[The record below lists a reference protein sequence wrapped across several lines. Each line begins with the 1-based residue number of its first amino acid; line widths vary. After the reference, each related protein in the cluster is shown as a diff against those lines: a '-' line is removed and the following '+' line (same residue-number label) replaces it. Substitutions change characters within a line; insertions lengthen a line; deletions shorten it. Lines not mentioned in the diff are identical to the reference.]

1 MNRATINKVAVN
13 VAVVFVF
20 SLVSFALA
28 EIVTRAVFRNEI
40 QLFAR
45 HHTDAR
51 YGEFTLRRIAPDKVF
66 WHTSADGSWRFETNA
81 QGFRNREDFEYEKD
95 EGVIRVLALGD
106 SHTQGYEVRQDF
118 TYSAVIEKFLRAH
131 GFDAQVLN
139 SGVSGFS
146 TAEELVFLEN
156 EGIRYEPDFVVLGFF
171 ANDFED
177 NLKAGLFRLHEDGTL
192 SVERTEHVP
201 GVGIQKLIDALPMMQ
216 WLGEN
221 SYFYSLLF
229 NTVWEYF
236 KSRLSSAAAA
246 TAVEYAIPTK
256 SDRSPYEVEL
266 AAALLAR
273 MHRYCTDRGIP
284 LIIIDVPQIDGGS
297 SVPEAL
303 ATRVREF
310 SDAYV
315 DSTALLGKYSGV
327 AELHLPRGQNHISEF
342 SHALLGVDAA
352 EKIEAHLKARA
363 QSSGHDPEAHPIAGG
378 GALQR

>member
-28 EIVTRAVFRNEI
+28 EIVTRAVFRDEI

-131 GFDAQVLN
+131 GFEAQVLN

-192 SVERTEHVP
+192 SVEKTEHVP

-236 KSRLSSAAAA
+236 KS
-246 TAVEYAIPTK
+246 
-256 SDRSPYEVEL
+256 
-266 AAALLAR
+266 
-273 MHRYCTDRGIP
+273 
-284 LIIIDVPQIDGGS
+284 
-297 SVPEAL
+297 
-303 ATRVREF
+303 
-310 SDAYV
+310 
-315 DSTALLGKYSGV
+315 
-327 AELHLPRGQNHISEF
+327 
-342 SHALLGVDAA
+342 
-352 EKIEAHLKARA
+352 
-363 QSSGHDPEAHPIAGG
+363 
-378 GALQR
+378 